1 MNEFKRSALFVYLS
15 MLSIFFSTSI
25 GYAQFVVGTDNNE
38 PVANEMLSQEDLG
51 DNSALPKTETLDTNK
66 DLDEGYHFGIW
77 VNYQQQFGAL
87 SDKFLTVGGPSFG
100 FNLGKYFFIGGG
112 VYSSFSQQDFG
123 GVNDHSFVYGGGI
136 IGFRWN
142 PKSPVVFRTQV
153 LVGAIAF
160 DAISRDVPGL
170 IENRSTSLIVVPEI
184 GFDIR
189 LVGYLFLSLS
199 ANYRYVED
207 LPDTW
212 SEMKG
217 LGALS
222 GNVSL
227 GLSF

>member
-1 MNEFKRSALFVYLS
+1 MNEFKRTTLFVYLS
-15 MLSIFFSTSI
+15 MLSIFFSASM
-25 GYAQFVVGTDNNE
+25 GYAQFVVETDNVE
-38 PVANEMLSQEDLG
+38 PVANNVLSQEGLSKD
-51 DNSALPKTETLDTNK
+51 SALPKKEALNTNA
-66 DLDEGYHFGIW
+66 DLDDGYHFGIW
-77 VNYQQQFGAL
+77 VNYQQQFGAIG
-87 SDKFLTVGGPSFG
+87 DKFLTVGGPSFG

-136 IGFRWN
+136 VGFRWN
-142 PKSPVVFRTQV
+142 PDSPVVFRTQV

-160 DAISRDVPGL
+160 DTISRNVPGL
-170 IENRSTSLIVVPEI
+170 IENRATSLIVVPEI
-184 GFDIR
+184 AFDIR

-199 ANYRYVED
+199 ANYRYVEE
-207 LPDTW
+207 LPDAW

-222 GNVSL
+222 GTVSL

>member
-1 MNEFKRSALFVYLS
+1 MNKFKRNALFVYLS
-15 MLSIFFSTSI
+15 MLSIFFSASI
-25 GYAQFVVGTDNNE
+25 GYAQFVVETDDNIGPITNE
-38 PVANEMLSQEDLG
+38 SLSQEGLEVLPE
-51 DNSALPKTETLDTNK
+51 ALNTTTDLDT
-66 DLDEGYHFGIW
+66 DLDDGYHFGVW
-77 VNYQQQFGAL
+77 VNYQQQFGAIG
-87 SDKFLTVGGPSFG
+87 DKFLTIGGPSFG
-100 FNLGKYFFIGGG
+100 FNLGKYFFLGGG

-136 IGFRWN
+136 VGFRWN
-142 PKSPVVFRTQV
+142 PDSPVVFRTQV

-160 DAISRDVPGL
+160 DTISKTTPGL
-170 IENRSTSLIVVPEI
+170 VENRATSLIVVPEI
-184 GFDIR
+184 AFDIR

-207 LPDTW
+207 LPDAW

-222 GNVSL
+222 GTVSL